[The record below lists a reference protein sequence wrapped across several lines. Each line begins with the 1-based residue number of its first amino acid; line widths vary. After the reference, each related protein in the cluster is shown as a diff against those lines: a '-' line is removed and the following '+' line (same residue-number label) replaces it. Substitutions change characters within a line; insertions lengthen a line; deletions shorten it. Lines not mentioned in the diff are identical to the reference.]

1 MDSQA
6 TYIILEGQD
15 PVLPGVAKM
24 TFIVPTGGLE
34 KHLSGVLN
42 LSGSSD
48 RWNDA
53 KAASTFPLRP
63 TGPNGPINFYILL

>member
-15 PVLPGVAKM
+15 PVLPGVVKM

-34 KHLSGVLN
+34 EASLQ
-42 LSGSSD
+42 GSELV
-48 RWNDA
+48 W
-53 KAASTFPLRP
+53 
-63 TGPNGPINFYILL
+63 LL

>member
-1 MDSQA
+1 MVLILSSSEKLNAGWIVTLALFSSEFESSVDSQA

-34 KHLSGVLN
+34 EASLR
-42 LSGSSD
+42 GSE
-48 RWNDA
+48 
-53 KAASTFPLRP
+53 PV
-63 TGPNGPINFYILL
+63 